1 MPPILGFP
9 LKLFAKEGQYGLAVT
24 SHSYLHHV
32 WRTNRRSP
40 VSKMSAALDVLVVVA
55 ARVPT
60 ESLLALA
67 TGSDAALAPLWAFEV
82 TGDVISAGDRVG
94 ICR

>member
-24 SHSYLHHV
+24 SH
-32 WRTNRRSP
+32 R
-40 VSKMSAALDVLVVVA
+40 DVLVVVA

-67 TGSDAALAPLWAFEV
+67 TGSDAAHAPVWAFEV
-82 TGDVISAGDRVG
+82 TGDVISAGEPGGHMSVRKITDNG
-94 ICR
+94 GLL